1 MKRIAY
7 IAVILLAL
15 GSTDIVDAAEGR
27 YTRSMFAR
35 AVKKDSASP
44 RYVLCQVR
52 HPQTNSIQTVCV
64 PGHSLVEAVAIE
76 KGWMYRVNSGKATG
90 FALAHWKKPFV
101 FEKPNALAR
110 VHARYSPK
118 QLAEARARLSR
129 LSNTQLKRQ
138 LRAPFGRHGAER
150 QTELQRMC
158 AGRNAPISYASREA
172 VAHILLERGILVAND
187 YRTGHLRLP

>member
-7 IAVILLAL
+7 IAVIVLAL
-15 GSTDIVDAAEGR
+15 GSTHIVDAAEGR
-27 YTRSMFAR
+27 YTRSIFAR

-52 HPQTNSIQTVCV
+52 DPQTNSIQTVCV

-110 VHARYSPK
+110 VHPRYSPE
-118 QLAEARARLSR
+118 QLADARARLSR
-129 LSNTQLKRQ
+129 LSKAELKRQ
-138 LRAPFGRHGAER
+138 LRAPFRRHRAEQ

-158 AGRNAPISYASREA
+158 AGRNTPIAYASREA
-172 VAHILLERGILVAND
+172 VAHVLLERGILVGND
-187 YRTGHLRLP
+187 YGTGHLRRP